1 MKKRMSRAERNV
13 EFSFWLAL
21 LLVNFRESVD
31 PQNYEPAEKGAVVQH
46 VEEDLGRG
54 NLSPYLRIL
63 KMVEKDPRYEV
74 EVSSL
79 LVMLNAVCGKGVV
92 RHEMRKVS

>member
-31 PQNYEPAEKGAVVQH
+31 PQNYEPAAKKAVVQH

-79 LVMLNAVCGKGVV
+79 LVMLTAVCGKGVV